1 VLVTLVALGW
11 TAGVAATAAAATA
24 QPADDGVVDVIEV
37 SGHLDPVLVDFVGR
51 SLEAA
56 EEEGSVAL
64 LLQLDSPGA
73 VVDARSLDRLVR
85 QIEGSDVPVAVWVG
99 PSGARVLGDS
109 ARLVEAAD
117 HVGVAP
123 GSEVEIDG
131 ERLNADEAA
140 EAGVADIDAPTLG
153 DLVVDLPGVEVREVQ
168 QGDVVRREPVT
179 PTRFSQ
185 LPLVDQLM
193 HTVASPPVAYLLF
206 VIGMALLVFELYTAG
221 VGIAGVTG
229 AIFVVLAS
237 YGLAVLPTRPIGVL
251 LLVFSMIGYAID
263 VQTGV
268 PRVWTAIATAAFAA
282 GSVLLYDGVALS
294 WLTLLVGLVAVV
306 LFFIGAMPAMVRSRF
321 STTTIGR
328 EWMVGETGSARTPV
342 DPDGVVEVRGAPWRA
357 RTNRA
362 TPIGAGEGIRVAAI
376 EGMVLEVEP
385 LEGAARDYRDRA
397 RSRPRAPVA
406 ISDEGSDGS
415 EAPGPSRPRR

>member
-1 VLVTLVALGW
+1 
-11 TAGVAATAAAATA
+11 
-24 QPADDGVVDVIEV
+24 
-37 SGHLDPVLVDFVGR
+37 
-51 SLEAA
+51 
-56 EEEGSVAL
+56 
-64 LLQLDSPGA
+64 
-73 VVDARSLDRLVR
+73 
-85 QIEGSDVPVAVWVG
+85 
-99 PSGARVLGDS
+99 
-109 ARLVEAAD
+109 
-117 HVGVAP
+117 
-123 GSEVEIDG
+123 
-131 ERLNADEAA
+131 
-140 EAGVADIDAPTLG
+140 VADIDAPTLG
-153 DLVVDLPGVEVREVQ
+153 DLIVDLPGVEVREVQ

-237 YGLAVLPTRPIGVL
+237 YGLAVLPTRPLGVL

-268 PRVWTAIATAAFAA
+268 PRVWTAIATVAFAA
-282 GSVLLYDGVALS
+282 GSVLLYDGVTLS

-362 TPIGAGEGIRVAAI
+362 TPIDAGEGIRVAAI

-397 RSRPRAPVA
+397 RTRSRAPVA
-406 ISDEGSDGS
+406 ISEEGGDGI
-415 EAPGPSRPRR
+415 EAPGPSRPRG